1 LLEKLAELPPSS
13 LLPKKKS
20 MKKKIN
26 RRRKKTVAP
35 ESLAAGKAE
44 RVIKLTRCD
53 ALVRQLD
60 SAIRMWFLDHD
71 PVPIHLLLLPAY
83 DVLHDL
89 GKKSGNAPDIES
101 IRPQDFRIAYDWL
114 RHASSDLQD
123 FIDFPLR
130 TNEFLLWVC
139 TSSFEKI
146 FGPRTVFMMTFQAYF
161 VLWLMPENPKFR
173 EGAKTFLPKVLS
185 VEEAITFG
193 RLEFFVKLNEMFA
206 AQVRSVT

>member
-1 LLEKLAELPPSS
+1 MLEKLPELPPSS

-35 ESLAAGKAE
+35 ESLAAGKAG

-101 IRPQDFRIAYDWL
+101 IGPQNFRIAYDWL

-123 FIDFPLR
+123 FIDFPPR

-139 TSSFEKI
+139 TISFEKI
-146 FGPRTVFMMTFQAYF
+146 FGPRTVFMMSFQAYF

-206 AQVRSVT
+206 AQIRSV

>member
-1 LLEKLAELPPSS
+1 
-13 LLPKKKS
+13 

-26 RRRKKTVAP
+26 RRRTKTVAP
-35 ESLAAGKAE
+35 QNLAAGKAE

-60 SAIRMWFLDHD
+60 SAIRMWFLEHD
-71 PVPIHLLLLPAY
+71 PVPIHLLLLPTY
-83 DVLHDL
+83 DVLRDL
-89 GKKSGNAPDIES
+89 GKKNGNAPDIES
-101 IRPQDFRIAYDWL
+101 IRPQNFRIAYDWL
-114 RHASSDLQD
+114 RHASSDLED
-123 FIDFPLR
+123 FTDFSAR

-139 TSSFEKI
+139 IGSFEKI

-173 EGAKTFLPKVLS
+173 EGAKAFLPKVLS

-206 AQVRSVT
+206 AQIRSVT